1 MVLGTGIDVVT
12 VEDVRRELARG
23 AWTAADG
30 IFRDSELRYCNA
42 VRSPARRLAA
52 RFAAKEAVLKA
63 LGVGVTDLEMLRE
76 VEVIGIAPGHVKVS
90 LHGRAQRQSSALGV
104 QRVLAALHADRN
116 LAAAMVI
123 LEG

>member
-1 MVLGTGIDVVT
+1 MVLGTGIDVVII
-12 VEDVRRELARG
+12 EDVQRELAHG

-30 IFRDSELRYCNA
+30 IFRDSELRDCNA

-52 RFAAKEAVLKA
+52 CFAAKEAVLKA

-76 VEVIGIAPGHVKVS
+76 VEVIGIAPGNVKVS